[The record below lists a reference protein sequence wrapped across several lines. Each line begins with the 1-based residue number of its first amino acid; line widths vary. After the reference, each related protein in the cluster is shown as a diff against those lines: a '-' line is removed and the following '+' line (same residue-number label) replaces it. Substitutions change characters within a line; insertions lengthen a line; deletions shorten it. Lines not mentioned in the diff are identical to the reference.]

1 MSRVQSQAAE
11 GGGSLGRAR
20 IEQAERGG
28 TGACMAGAGGAAGV
42 LPGRRAKEEPRVEVE
57 ENVREAGGG
66 VQGVFFS
73 VAAWVLCSSDVFL
86 QF

>member
-1 MSRVQSQAAE
+1 M
-11 GGGSLGRAR
+11 
-20 IEQAERGG
+20 
-28 TGACMAGAGGAAGV
+28 